1 MRMMFAFD
9 KEQKVAEFAG
19 VRFGGQPGENPPLL
33 IGSMFQKGDKMLES
47 RKGGKFDK
55 AKATEYIKTMERL
68 SEDTGVPGM
77 VAMVANSAEEMK
89 RYLDFYTS
97 VTDMP
102 FGVDIW
108 VLKPRLESAE
118 YVASLGL
125 QDRLLYNSITPW
137 SEDPEGEIERMRE
150 LGIKNVLLQVFD
162 DQDQSAQG
170 RITSLMAL
178 MDRIEDGGFTNVI
191 VDTSVMNLPA
201 LSFSL
206 WANRYVKEQ
215 TGLPAGVATANGT
228 YMWKTA
234 REQWGRE
241 GFVGIDAGAHALSA
255 ALWSDF
261 IFYGPM
267 TGTER
272 IFPAVATASTMLAT
286 LAYEETQK
294 LPEREDHPIYRF
306 FGEFAQQI
314 VEGGARK

>member
-1 MRMMFAFD
+1 MMFHFER
-9 KEQKVAEFAG
+9 EQKVAEFGG

-33 IGSMFQKGDKMLES
+33 IGSMFQKGDKILES
-47 RKGGKFDK
+47 RKSGKFDK

-68 SEDTGVPGM
+68 SGETGVPGM

-89 RYLDFYTS
+89 RYVDFYTS

-102 FGVDIW
+102 FGIDIW
-108 VLKPRLESAE
+108 VLKPRLESTE

-137 SEDPEGEIERMRE
+137 SEDPEGEVQTIQG
-150 LGIKNVLLQVFD
+150 LGVKNVLIQVFD
-162 DQDQSAQG
+162 DKDQMPSG
-170 RITSLMAL
+170 RLTSLRAL
-178 MDRIEDGGFTNVI
+178 LPHVEGKGFDNLI

-201 LSFSL
+201 LSLSL
-206 WANRYVKEQ
+206 WANRLVKEA

-228 YMWKTA
+228 YMWKEA

-261 IFYGPM
+261 IFFGPM
-267 TGTER
+267 TGVER
-272 IFPAVATASTMLAT
+272 IFPAVATASAMLAT
-286 LAYEETQK
+286 LAFEETNE
-294 LPEREDHPIYRF
+294 LPADKEHPLYRF
-306 FGEFAQQI
+306 FGEFAEKLG
-314 VEGGARK
+314 EGGTRK